1 MTSIVATVFA
11 VAGLMVVV
19 SLLPSL
25 AQRLR
30 VPYSVVLAL
39 VGIAVGL
46 GASVV
51 NAAPGGGFFDDLFAA
66 WGNFTSSSTVF
77 LVVFLPVLLFEA
89 SLGIE
94 VRALLDD
101 LFPVLALAVVAVVL
115 ATFFV
120 GITLAAV
127 GPYSLLACLLLAS
140 IISTTDPAA
149 VIAIF
154 RDLGAPRRL
163 TLLVEGES
171 VFNDAAAITLF
182 SLLSAALVEGS
193 SISVLGGLGEFLV
206 EFLGGFASGLAFAFG
221 ASLLLPSLKDNRLA
235 ELTLTVAGTY
245 LVYIATNTYLHAS
258 GVVAVVIFSLGL
270 GVLGR
275 TRIAPENWRYLRT
288 SWATLGFW
296 ANSLIF
302 LLAAMLTPPTLAG
315 MTWHDA
321 LLLVALIVA
330 ALAARLVVLFGLLPA
345 LAAVR
350 LAARVSNAYKLVIA
364 WGGMRGAVTLAL
376 ALAATEEALPADVKR
391 FVMLLATTYVLSTL
405 LVNGLTLKPLIRLLG
420 LDRMSAGDQAIRDR
434 VLAISLA
441 AVKRHAEDLAADHRI
456 DPLAAQEVSNFY
468 ERRLG
473 ELASVAAFEAA
484 GAQSAGDQGYAGLVT
499 LGLREQAAYLRLFER
514 RVIGR
519 DVVAPLLAQATQLT
533 DAAKAGG
540 ITGYVA
546 VADRILAFSRG
557 FRLALWL
564 QRRLGVVWLLTG
576 LLERR
581 FERLL
586 MMQATLMELQG
597 FLGRT
602 LEPMLGAAA
611 AVQLTAVL
619 DRRRAALEA
628 ALDGLKLQYPAY
640 SHELQARYLSR
651 AAMGRETIAYR
662 EMLDEEVIGEEIH
675 EALQREVDERRQRIA
690 RPPRLDLGLG
700 RDELVCR
707 VPMFCHLSPAS
718 LAAVAALLRPHL
730 ALPGEAVVSR
740 GEQGD
745 EMYFISSGAVEVEL
759 DRPVRLGTGSFF
771 GEVALLFE
779 EPRNATVRALGFCQL
794 LSLDRRDFARL
805 AEADPT
811 VHQLIMSEAAT
822 RRRPPPAP

>member
-1 MTSIVATVFA
+1 MSSIVATVFA
-11 VAGLMVVV
+11 VAGLMAVV

-30 VPYSVVLAL
+30 VPYSVILAL
-39 VGIAVGL
+39 VGIAVGI

-51 NAAPGGGFFDDLFAA
+51 NGVPGGGFFDDLFAA
-66 WGNFTSSSTVF
+66 WANFTSSSTVF
-77 LVVFLPVLLFEA
+77 LVVFLPILLFEA

-120 GITLAAV
+120 GFALSWV
-127 GPYSLLACLLLAS
+127 GPYGLLACLLLAS

-182 SLLSAALVEGS
+182 TLLSAALVKGS
-193 SISVLGGLGEFLV
+193 EISVVGGVVEFLI

-221 ASLLLPSLKDNRLA
+221 ASLLLPYLKDNRLA

-245 LVYIATNTYLHAS
+245 LVFIATNTYFHAS
-258 GVVAVVIFSLGL
+258 GVVAVVVFSLGL

-315 MTWHDA
+315 MTWQDA
-321 LLLVALIVA
+321 LLLVVLIAA
-330 ALAARLVVLFGLLPA
+330 ALAARILVLFGLLPVLSA
-345 LAAVR
+345 LH
-350 LAARVSNAYKLVIA
+350 LATRVSHAYKLVIA
-364 WGGMRGAVTLAL
+364 WGGLRGAVTLAL
-376 ALAATEEALPADVKR
+376 ALAATEEALPPEIKR

-405 LVNGLTLKPLIRLLG
+405 LVNGLTLKPLIRLLQ
-420 LDRMSAGDQAIRDR
+420 LDRMSPGDLETRDR

-441 AVKRHAEDLAADHRI
+441 AVKRHAEDLAAEHRI
-456 DPLAAQEVSNFY
+456 DPLAAQEVSHFY

-473 ELASVAAFEAA
+473 ELASVAAFEA
-484 GAQSAGDQGYAGLVT
+484 GAAARLGEQGYAGLVT
-499 LGLREQAAYLRLFER
+499 LGLREQAAYLGLFER

-519 DVVAPLLAQATQLT
+519 DVVAPLVAHATRLT

-540 ITGYVA
+540 IDGYSA
-546 VADRILAFSRG
+546 VADHVLAFSRG
-557 FRLALWL
+557 FRLALFL
-564 QRRLGVVWLLTG
+564 QRKLGVVWLLTG

-586 MMQATLMELQG
+586 IMQATLGELQSY
-597 FLGRT
+597 LGRT
-602 LEPMLGAAA
+602 LQPMLGI
-611 AVQLTAVL
+611 AVTERLRTVL
-619 DRRRAALEA
+619 ARRQAALDA

-651 AAMGRETIAYR
+651 AAMGREAIAYR
-662 EMLDEEVIGEEIH
+662 EMLEEEVIGEEIH
-675 EALQREVDERRQRIA
+675 NALQREVEERRQRIA

-700 RDELVCR
+700 RDELVRR
-707 VPMFCHLSPAS
+707 VPMFYRLPPQS

-730 ALPGEAVVSR
+730 ALPGEAVVVC
-740 GEQGD
+740 GAQGD

-759 DRPVRLGTGSFF
+759 ATPVRLGTGSFF
-771 GEVALLFE
+771 GEIALLFE

-794 LSLDRRDFARL
+794 LSLDRQDFDRL
-805 AEADPT
+805 AKADPT
-811 VHQLIMSEAAT
+811 LHQAIMAEAAA
-822 RRRPPPAP
+822 RRRPPAD